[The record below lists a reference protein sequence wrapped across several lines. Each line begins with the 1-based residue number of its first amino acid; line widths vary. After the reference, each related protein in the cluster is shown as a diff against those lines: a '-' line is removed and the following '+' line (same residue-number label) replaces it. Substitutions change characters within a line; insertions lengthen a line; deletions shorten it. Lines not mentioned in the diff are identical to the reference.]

1 MQLINHR
8 YTKLD
13 RLETF
18 LNETIFTIGSRSVLI
33 QLFSG
38 VMDKTTIQP
47 IVDLLAQRLPDAAI
61 IGASTAGEI
70 MNGMMSSSQII
81 LSFSLFEATD
91 VSTYYYPKAD
101 FENGVRA
108 AQEILTDRTKACIA
122 LSEGLK
128 NDSESF
134 LNGFTS
140 IRNDVVI
147 AGGNAGDD
155 LTFTRTF
162 IIDGKTIY
170 DDGVVIAVLDSDVLQ
185 VHNAYSLNWTSVGKE
200 MTITKAD
207 KNVIYEIDGRPVR
220 ELYTHY
226 LGAETVARIPAS
238 AIEFPLIKIEDGVRI
253 ARSII
258 AKTEDGGFV
267 YAGHFHDGEQVRF
280 AIGNVDEILNHAAD
294 VRDAV
299 ASAPVEA
306 TYIYSCSVR
315 KLFVQE
321 QLNYEFGLINEIAP
335 TAGFFTYGEFFHSPS
350 DNQLLNITTTTLS
363 LSEMKVLVSPDKGST
378 DEYRHSMLK
387 SLTYLIN
394 VTQDELDD
402 NIKFLDQYKM
412 VLDESSIVSKT
423 DAKGLITYVNDA
435 FCEISGYTREELIG
449 KNHNIVRHPDNSPEI
464 FQDLWETIRSGK
476 VWKNTFKNFSKNGT
490 EYYVK
495 SVIAPIF
502 DDKGNIVEYIAA
514 RMDVTDLIVKER
526 IIQRQLTDELTGL
539 KNRTALFADLENSAS
554 EPTLVVLNIDRFST
568 INDYFGY
575 EVGDKLLK
583 AFASNIDE
591 LIEHNHIYRISGDE
605 FVFICA
611 NQLDTAVKEDIIGYV
626 NNLESRKFKI
636 GTYDISV
643 KVSCGV
649 AHSAK
654 SEVYNQAHIALKEA
668 KEQRAKVIFFNDNKA
683 LSEKTHNNIMVV
695 NKIQAAIEDDRIVP
709 YFQGIVDNRTR
720 SIVKY
725 ESLIRLIDLDGTVVS
740 PYWFLEH
747 AKKSKLYDKLTRIM
761 IAKTFEVFEG
771 VDGSP
776 YEFSLNLTLHDIM
789 SEETRLFVYDI
800 LKRSSAA
807 SRLVFE
813 IVETEEIENF
823 TEVVEFITTVKQY
836 GCKIAI
842 DDFGTGY
849 SNFSYLSKLDVDY
862 IKIDG
867 SLIKNINRDEDHLLT
882 VESILLFSQKK
893 GIATIA
899 EFVEDEAIFTKLVE
913 LGIDYSQGYLF
924 SQPAPT
930 LKG

>member
-1 MQLINHR
+1 VQLINHR
-8 YTKLD
+8 YTNQEQLQ
-13 RLETF
+13 TF
-18 LNETIFTIGSRSVLI
+18 INDNIPSSGSLLI

-38 VMDKTTIQP
+38 VMSKAAIQP
-47 IVDLLAQRLPDAAI
+47 IVDLLVERLPHASL
-61 IGASTAGEI
+61 IGATTAGEI
-70 MNGMMSSSQII
+70 MDGKMSSFQII
-81 LSFSLFEATD
+81 ISFSLFEATD
-91 VSTYYYPKAD
+91 VTTYYYPQSD
-101 FENGVRA
+101 YEYGVRA
-108 AQEILTDRTKACIA
+108 AREILSDRSKACIA
-122 LSEGLK
+122 FSEGLK
-128 NDSESF
+128 SDSESF

-140 IRNDVVI
+140 VRNDVMI

-155 LTFTRTF
+155 LTFTRTYV
-162 IIDGKTIY
+162 IKGNTIY
-170 DDGVVIAVLDSDVLQ
+170 DEGIVIAVLDSDVLH

-207 KNVIYEIDGRPVR
+207 KNVIYEIDGRPIR

-226 LGAETVARIPAS
+226 LSAETVARVPAS

-267 YAGHFHDGEQVRF
+267 YAGHFHNGEKVRF

-294 VRDAV
+294 IRDTV

-350 DNQLLNITTTTLS
+350 NNQLLNITTTTLS
-363 LSEMKVLVSPDKGST
+363 LSELKVLASCDIG
-378 DEYRHSMLK
+378 DAEEYRHSMLK

-394 VTQDELDD
+394 VTQDELDN

-423 DAKGLITYVNDA
+423 DANGVINYVNDA
-435 FCEISGYTREELIG
+435 FCEISGYAREELIG
-449 KNHNIVRHPDNSPEI
+449 KRHSIVRHPDNPPEL
-464 FQDLWETIRSGK
+464 FKELWETVKVGK
-476 VWKNTFKNFSKNGT
+476 VWKNTFKNLSKSGT

-495 SVIAPIF
+495 SVVAPIF
-502 DDKGNIVEYIAA
+502 DDKGEIVEYIAA
-514 RMDVTDLIVKER
+514 RMDVTELIVKDR
-526 IIQRQLTDELTGL
+526 IIQRQLIDELTGL
-539 KNRTALFADLENSAS
+539 KNRTALFADLENSS
-554 EPTLVVLNIDRFST
+554 KEPTLVVLNIDRFSN

-575 EVGDKLLK
+575 EVGDSLLK
-583 AFASNIDE
+583 AFAQDIDD
-591 LIEHNHIYRISGDE
+591 LIEHNLIYRISGDE
-605 FVFICA
+605 FVFICIDE
-611 NQLDTAVKEDIIGYV
+611 LDSVLKERIVEYV

-643 KVSCGV
+643 KVSGGV
-649 AHSAK
+649 AHADK
-654 SEVYNQAHIALKEA
+654 AEVYNLAHIALKEA
-668 KEQRAKVIFFNDNKA
+668 KEKRAKVIFFNDNRA

-695 NKIQAAIEDDRIVP
+695 NTIQSAIEDDRIIP

-720 SIVKY
+720 TVTKY
-725 ESLIRLIDLDGTVVS
+725 EALIRMIDTDGKVIS
-740 PYWFLEH
+740 PFFFLEH

-761 IAKTFEVFEG
+761 IAKTFAVFEELE
-771 VDGSP
+771 
-776 YEFSLNLTLHDIM
+776 YEFSINLTLHDIM
-789 SEETRLFVYDI
+789 SEETRAFICETLD
-800 LKRSSAA
+800 RSSAA

-823 TEVVEFITTVKQY
+823 SEVIEFIKTVKAH

-867 SLIKNINRDEDHLLT
+867 SLIKNINIDEDYLLT
-882 VESILLFSQKK
+882 VESILHFAQKK
-893 GIATIA
+893 KIATIA
-899 EFVEDEAIFTKLVE
+899 EFVEDEAIFAKLVE

-924 SQPAPT
+924 SVPAPT
-930 LKG
+930 L

>member
-1 MQLINHR
+1 MHLINHK
-8 YTKLD
+8 YENLEH
-13 RLETF
+13 LETF
-18 LNETIFTIGSRSVLI
+18 IEESIPKSGSLLI

-38 VMDKTTIQP
+38 VMDKSLIQP
-47 IVDLLAQRLPDAAI
+47 ILDLLVLRFPHASL
-61 IGASTAGEI
+61 IGSTTAGEI
-70 MNGMMSSSQII
+70 MDGKMSSSRIVI
-81 LSFSLFEATD
+81 SFSLFEATE
-91 VSTYYYPKAD
+91 VSTYYYPKSD
-101 FENGVRA
+101 FENGGRA
-108 AQEILTDRTKACIA
+108 AREILTERSKVCIA
-122 LSEGLK
+122 FSEGLK

-134 LNGFTS
+134 LNGFS
-140 IRNDVVI
+140 AVRSDVMI

-155 LTFTRTF
+155 LTFTRTY
-162 IIDGKTIY
+162 IMNGNRIYNDGI
-170 DDGVVIAVLDSDVLQ
+170 VIAVLNSDVLQ

-200 MTITKAD
+200 MTITKAN
-207 KNVIYEIDGRPVR
+207 KNVIYEIDGRPIQ

-258 AKTEDGGFV
+258 AKTEDGGLV
-267 YAGHFHDGEQVRF
+267 YAGHFHNGEKVRF
-280 AIGNVDEILNHAAD
+280 SIGNVDEILNHAVD
-294 VRDAV
+294 VRDTV
-299 ASAPVEA
+299 ASGPVEA

-363 LSEMKVLVSPDKGST
+363 LSEMKLLASPDKGSV

-402 NIKFLDQYKM
+402 SIRFLDQYKM

-423 DAKGLITYVNDA
+423 DSKGIITYVNDA

-449 KNHNIVRHPDNSPEI
+449 KNHNIVRHPDNSPDI
-464 FQDLWETIRSGK
+464 FENLWTTIESGK
-476 VWKNTFKNFSKNGT
+476 VWKKTFKNFSKKGT

-514 RMDVTDLIVKER
+514 RMDVTDLIAKER

-539 KNRTALFADLENSAS
+539 KNRTALFADLENSAK
-554 EPTLVVLNIDRFST
+554 EPTLVVLNIDRFSN

-575 EVGDKLLK
+575 AVGDDLLR
-583 AFASNIDE
+583 AFAKNIDQ
-591 LIEHNHIYRISGDE
+591 LIDHNHIYRISGDE
-605 FVFICA
+605 FVFICTDEL
-611 NQLDTAVKEDIIGYV
+611 NDTLKEQIVEYV
-626 NNLESRKFKI
+626 NNLESHKFKI

-643 KVSCGV
+643 KVSGGV
-649 AHSAK
+649 AHAIK
-654 SEVYNQAHIALKEA
+654 TEVYNLAHIALKDA
-668 KEQRAKVIFFNDNKA
+668 KEKRAKVIFFNDNRA

-695 NKIQAAIEDDRIVP
+695 NTIQSAIENDRIIP
-709 YFQGIVDNRTR
+709 YFQGIVDNKTR
-720 SIVKY
+720 CITKY
-725 ESLIRLIDLDGTVVS
+725 EALIRMIDGDGKVVS
-740 PYWFLEH
+740 PYLFLEH

-761 IAKTFEVFEG
+761 IAKTFAVFEKLE
-771 VDGSP
+771 
-776 YEFSLNLTLHDIM
+776 YEFAINLTLHDIM
-789 SEETRLFVYDI
+789 SEETRTFIYNTLE
-800 LKRSSAA
+800 RSSA
-807 SRLVFE
+807 SHRLVFE

-823 TEVVEFITTVKQY
+823 SEVVEFIKKIKKY
-836 GCKIAI
+836 GVKIAI
-842 DDFGTGY
+842 DDFGSGY

-867 SLIKNINRDEDHLLT
+867 SLIKNLNIDEDHLLT
-882 VESILLFSQKK
+882 VQSILLFAQKK

-899 EFVEDEAIFTKLVE
+899 EFVDDEAIFSKLVD
-913 LGIDYSQGYLF
+913 LGIDYAQGYLF
-924 SQPAPT
+924 SVPDSVIRP
-930 LKG
+930 